1 MEPESDKPLGG
12 MALMIGMKD
21 VEKESKQYLS
31 PPAGFSPPPDVE
43 PGDSFDIT
51 ARVKLEEDGR
61 LCVTQINGI
70 PDTGKTEVVEE
81 EEVEE
86 ESEEELGE
94 EPSRETRLKDAIT
107 AAGY

>member
-1 MEPESDKPLGG
+1 

-70 PDTGKTEVVEE
+70 PDTGKTGMVEEETEEDSEEEVVEE
-81 EEVEE
+81 
-86 ESEEELGE
+86 
-94 EPSRETRLKDAIT
+94 PTRETRLKDAIT